1 MNWKGQTTALGS
13 YLHFRKRPSIWN
25 RRGTDA
31 DSIFVF
37 SKPAAPDFSFTFS
50 SHRPHPRAV
59 VMFVLRSRD
68 PDALRST
75 AHCSNKTQLSV
86 SRSSA
91 PPLIKSTE
99 HRTGDLSVDS
109 EDLDLTVLAL
119 YVLTYSPIHSLTQ
132 SLSRHSVMATFS
144 LSFRFGS
151 GRLWS
156 ARNS

>member
-1 MNWKGQTTALGS
+1 MNWKGQITALGS
-13 YLHFRKRPSIWN
+13 YLHFRKCPSIWN

-31 DSIFVF
+31 DTIFVF
-37 SKPAAPDFSFTFS
+37 SKPAAPDFSFTFF

-59 VMFVLRSRD
+59 VMFVLWSRD

-109 EDLDLTVLAL
+109 EDLVLAL
-119 YVLTYSPIHSLTQ
+119 YVLSYSPIHSLT
-132 SLSRHSVMATFS
+132 HSVMATFS